1 MENSLRAELRSEI
14 ELLKAQHADEI
25 LGYRLQIQSLLDANS
40 TDAFQKTQLEK
51 TCQDLRA
58 TVSDLSSSLT
68 KQRDTNERE
77 AAERTDELRANA
89 ATLEETLDDLAE
101 ARSNVAQLE
110 SQLEASQEAQGR
122 IASELDDVKST
133 LASVM
138 DEAERAATTQ
148 AKTLDTVRAALAE
161 AERNFVAAQNAHD
174 KTAEELKKVRS
185 ELSAAKTRN
194 LNGLQ
199 I

>member
-14 ELLKAQHADEI
+14 ELLKTLHADEI

-51 TCQDLRA
+51 TCEDLRA

-68 KQRDTNERE
+68 KLRDTHERA

-101 ARSNVAQLE
+101 ARSNVAELE

-133 LASVM
+133 LSSVM
-138 DEAERAATTQ
+138 DEAEIAATTQ

-161 AERNFVAAQNAHD
+161 AEKNFVAAQNAHD

-185 ELSAAKTRN
+185 ELSAAKKRN
-194 LNGLQ
+194 LVGLRA
-199 I
+199 

>member
-14 ELLKAQHADEI
+14 ELLKTLHADEI

-51 TCQDLRA
+51 TCEDLRA
-58 TVSDLSSSLT
+58 TVADLSLSLT
-68 KQRDTNERE
+68 KLRDTNERE
-77 AAERTDELRANA
+77 AVERADELRANA

-101 ARSNVAQLE
+101 ARSNVARLE

-122 IASELDDVKST
+122 TASELDEVKST

-138 DEAERAATTQ
+138 DEAEIAATTQ

-185 ELSAAKTRN
+185 DLSAAKTRN